1 MSAVNA
7 FDWKEYTDQEHK
19 KNGDPFKDIKRNAT
33 ISASVTEGIQ
43 KMREKNPLHGTVL
56 GITTKRLSLKAP
68 DMMPMKGGA
77 RMNSGRKLPQI
88 DERRA
93 MALFNEGLTKKEIA
107 KRFDVSYKSMLT
119 FFKKLGAQ
127 DSRGPYDWSG
137 KYKKETI

>member
-7 FDWKEYTDQEHK
+7 FNWQEYTDQEHA
-19 KNGDPFKDIKRNAT
+19 KNGDPFKNIKRNAV
-33 ISASVTEGIQ
+33 ISANVTDGMNRVRD
-43 KMREKNPLHGTVL
+43 KKPTHGTIL
-56 GITTKRLSLKAP
+56 GITTKQISLKAP

-93 MALFNEGLTKKEIA
+93 IALFNEGLTKKEIA
-107 KRFDVSYKSMLT
+107 ERFDIPYKSILT